1 MLMLMF
7 NFLKVSLK
15 YGSTGAHSHTLR
27 YIYIYIFFFE
37 KNTGTQKTICL
48 DFTIVMLFDL
58 LCKRYNNK
66 DGFYCQG

>member
-27 YIYIYIFFFE
+27 YIYIFLLQYIY
-37 KNTGTQKTICL
+37 TDTQKTISL

>member
-27 YIYIYIFFFE
+27 YFYFPCTYWVMYV
-37 KNTGTQKTICL
+37 TQLYLRKVT
-48 DFTIVMLFDL
+48 TRLFNIAN
-58 LCKRYNNK
+58 LCERESMIL
-66 DGFYCQG
+66 F